1 MKGKERM
8 LDKYNMTL
16 ELEKMTKESI
26 GRHQIT
32 RNELSKKRSLQE
44 KGITLIAL
52 VVTIVIMLILAGV
65 TIAAVT
71 GDNGLFSKA
80 KQAAVEYE
88 KEALREEMR
97 LAILDKQLENSG
109 EITRKRIIRY
119 FRTISEKCKKMK
131 MVI

>member
-1 MKGKERM
+1 MKKERKGKVQMKEKER
-8 LDKYNMTL
+8 LLYK
-16 ELEKMTKESI
+16 KSSI
-26 GRHQIT
+26 
-32 RNELSKKRSLQE
+32 LKSKKIAKSKRVKE

-80 KQAAVEYE
+80 KKAAVDYE
-88 KEALREEMR
+88 KEALKEEMR

-109 EITRKRIIRY
+109 EITRK
-119 FRTISEKCKKMK
+119 
-131 MVI
+131 